1 MSTTP
6 SKECVG
12 NVAPVQ
18 KNHNMKIEFVKF
30 VVTDDY
36 VQAMFKKAKEGL
48 FDDERT
54 IFARK
59 FITASYTELGEEA
72 AKAAVQEWLDA
83 NSVDIVEGDGVETYN
98 EVVCE

>member
-1 MSTTP
+1 MRGQRRP
-6 SKECVG
+6 RE
-12 NVAPVQ
+12 
-18 KNHNMKIEFVKF
+18 KNHTMKVEFVKF

-36 VQAMFKKAKEGL
+36 VQAMFKKAKDGL

-59 FITASYTELGEEA
+59 FITASFHELGEDA
-72 AKAAVQEWLDA
+72 AKAAVEEWLDA

-98 EVVCE
+98 EVVLL

>member
-1 MSTTP
+1 MHP
-6 SKECVG
+6 QLKII
-12 NVAPVQ
+12 
-18 KNHNMKIEFVKF
+18 HMKVSFVRF
-30 VVTDDY
+30 VVEDTY

-59 FITASYTELGEEA
+59 FITQTYEELGEDA
-72 AKAAVQEWLDA
+72 AKAAVIEWLDA

-98 EVVCE
+98 EVVLL